1 MVGGAWPNQLIALRM
16 PTNARKQRVI
26 ELPPERI
33 APTPQV
39 QVWMDDEG
47 AIAEAIRQSL
57 AMMPPSPQLKTT
69 TGMREVPKLQEI
81 TKSMD
86 GPIDLC
92 CPITLQLFQ
101 DPEIG
106 RASCRE
112 RV

>member
-57 AMMPPSPQLKTT
+57 AMMPPSPQLKSTS
-69 TGMREVPKLQEI
+69 GMREVPKL
-81 TKSMD
+81 KKRDHHVD
-86 GPIDLC
+86 GRTPRFVL
-92 CPITLQLFQ
+92 PHHVGALSR
-101 DPEIG
+101 PPGE
-106 RASCRE
+106 
-112 RV
+112 